1 MDEYEDLKKIY
12 IDKEKENMKLK
23 EELTNMKGRY
33 NLTEKDKSIKEVE
46 KVVGTEFFQ
55 SSKSHSS
62 RYNNNQDEINDDNVE
77 EDNMEEYD
85 YFEIQNQQFVMNQK
99 HSSNINNVKYNA
111 YNYGENFSNNFNY
124 KLENHRGNDTSCNI
138 NSPIEKQKENFFSTK
153 VIVSHNIDC

>member
-23 EELTNMKGRY
+23 EELSNMKGRY
-33 NLTEKDKSIKEVE
+33 NHTEKDKSTKEIE
-46 KVVGTEFFQ
+46 KVVGTEFFH
-55 SSKSHSS
+55 SSKSQSS
-62 RYNNNQDEINDDNVE
+62 RYNNNQEAVNEDNDE

-99 HSSNINNVKYNA
+99 HTSNINNVKCNA

-124 KLENHRGNDTSCNI
+124 KLEGQRVNETSCNI
-138 NSPIEKQKENFFSTK
+138 NSPIDKQKENFFSTR
-153 VIVSHNIDC
+153 VIVSLYVDC